1 MMTIERRK
9 ALLARL
15 ERVTE
20 RPMLVLALAF
30 VATMVIPEVFDLS
43 DQASA
48 AVEVAELGICA
59 LFAIELAAK
68 TYLALDRLR
77 YLTSHWFDVI
87 AVALPFLRPLRLLRV
102 AMMSARLLRQTRTYL
117 RRRTSSLI
125 GVTGLT
131 AVSTSAL
138 LVYAAERG
146 GDGPIRTIPDAF
158 WWASA
163 TITTVGYGDLYP
175 TTTAG
180 RAVAIVLMLVGVGL
194 FGLLT
199 ARVATFLVEDDQDR
213 HAAKLEEILVRLRS
227 IEEQRVVSRGES
239 EVPRRDG

>member
-77 YLTSHWFDVI
+77 YLTSHWFGISD
-87 AVALPFLRPLRLLRV
+87 
-102 AMMSARLLRQTRTYL
+102 
-117 RRRTSSLI
+117 
-125 GVTGLT
+125 
-131 AVSTSAL
+131 
-138 LVYAAERG
+138 
-146 GDGPIRTIPDAF
+146 
-158 WWASA
+158 
-163 TITTVGYGDLYP
+163 
-175 TTTAG
+175 
-180 RAVAIVLMLVGVGL
+180 
-194 FGLLT
+194 
-199 ARVATFLVEDDQDR
+199 
-213 HAAKLEEILVRLRS
+213 
-227 IEEQRVVSRGES
+227 
-239 EVPRRDG
+239 